1 MDVLLVGA
9 EIEENLALR
18 YLAASLEAAGHRPH
32 FATFDRPSDTAA
44 VLDAARRV
52 SPSIVGL
59 SMTFQFR
66 AKEFGALAGALRAD
80 GFNGHITGGGHFP
93 TFAYRE
99 CLESFSGLDSIVR
112 HEGEVT
118 LVELCH
124 AVEAGGAASHLAPVK
139 GLAYRADDG
148 AIVANEAR
156 PLCEDLDGLPFPK
169 RIGAPQLHLGV
180 PAAFMVGTRGC
191 FGHCT
196 FCCIH
201 AYLKSAGGSMYRWR
215 SPENVADEM
224 AELRRTRG
232 ARMFVFHDDDFF
244 TRDHARDLERVTAL
258 RDALRHRGVD
268 DVALVVKARPD
279 DVDEAVFAV
288 LREIGLLR
296 VYLGIEAGS
305 TRGLRVLGRGV
316 DLGTNRRAL
325 EFLRDRDV
333 YTCFNMLVF
342 DPESTLESLRESFG
356 FLREYSDVPM
366 NFCRTEIYVGTP
378 LMTKLAREERLRGDV
393 FGWDYSIRDARAERA
408 FRVFARAF
416 LDRNFRC
423 DGLMN
428 ATLGLGYHLHLL
440 RTFYPHALTSDL
452 RARSQSTTRAV
463 NLDSNERM
471 VRILDFAASKRSE
484 DPAAFEDF
492 AERATEE
499 ANRASRSLE
508 DRVADATDAIIR
520 AATTPRVRAPQR
532 AVSRWGALSAAT
544 LAIAPLAAAC
554 NRAIAPPPPDPLPVP
569 TLVAGPPNS
578 GAQSM
583 VDASA
588 PDVQPRMEP
597 MPPPDPP
604 PPPMVV
610 DPLPGPVV
618 VPNDPL
624 PPPVRHDAGVRRRRD
639 AGAPPMPPPVDPP
652 PPPIQHPY
660 PPPPDPLPR
669 PYTR

>member
-9 EIEENLALR
+9 ELEENLALR
-18 YLAASLEAAGHRPH
+18 YLAASLELQGTRAH
-32 FATFDRPSDTAA
+32 FATFDRPTDTDG
-44 VLDAARRV
+44 VLDAVRRV
-52 SPSIVGL
+52 NPAVVGM

-66 AKEFGALAGALRAD
+66 AKEFGALAEALRRD
-80 GFNGHITGGGHFP
+80 GYRGHITGGGHFP
-93 TFAYRE
+93 TFAWKE
-99 CLESFSGLDSIVR
+99 CLESFPAIDTIVR

-118 LVELCH
+118 LVELCRAVAEGGH
-124 AVEAGGAASHLAPVK
+124 AHQLAGVK

-148 AIVANEAR
+148 APTANDPRA
-156 PLCEDLDGLPFPK
+156 LCEDLDALPFPK
-169 RIGAPQLHLGV
+169 RIGEPQLHLGV
-180 PAAFMVGTRGC
+180 PAAFLVGTRGC

-201 AYLKSAGGSMYRWR
+201 AYLKSAGGAMYRWR

-244 TRDHARDLERVTAL
+244 TRDHTRDLERMTAL
-258 RDALRHRGVD
+258 RDGLRRRGVN
-268 DVALVVKARPD
+268 DVAVVVKARPD
-279 DVDEAVFAV
+279 DVDERVFAV

-316 DLGTNRRAL
+316 DLATNRRAL

-342 DPESTLESLRESFG
+342 DPESTQESLRESFG
-356 FLREYSDVPM
+356 FLREYADVPM

-378 LMTKLAREERLRGDV
+378 LMTKLAREGRLRGDV
-393 FGWDYSIRDARAERA
+393 FGWDYAIRDPRAERA
-408 FRVFARAF
+408 FRIFASAF

-440 RTFYPHALTSDL
+440 RAFYPHAITPAL
-452 RARSQSTTRAV
+452 RELVATTTRAV

-471 VRILDFAASKRSE
+471 VRILDFAATPLAEER
-484 DPAAFEDF
+484 AAFEDF
-492 AERATEE
+492 SARATEE
-499 ANRASRSLE
+499 AERAGRSLE
-508 DRVADATDAIIR
+508 DRVASATESILR
-520 AATTPRVRAPQR
+520 AATTPRVVRPPR

-544 LAIAPLAAAC
+544 LVLAPIAAC
-554 NRAIAPPPPDPLPVP
+554 SRAINPPPPDPLPVP
-569 TLVAGPPNS
+569 ALVSGPPDS
-578 GAQSM
+578 GAT
-583 VDASA
+583 
-588 PDVQPRMEP
+588 VQPT
-597 MPPPDPP
+597 PPPDPP

-618 VPNDPL
+618 QPNDPL
-624 PPPVRHDAGVRRRRD
+624 PPPVERPATTDAGTRPRRD
-639 AGAPPMPPPVDPP
+639 AGRPRPLPPDPLP
-652 PPPIQHPY
+652 RPF
-660 PPPPDPLPR
+660 PPPPDPLPP
-669 PYTR
+669 PYRR